1 MIYIIKDKE
10 VDLCKIGYSCNPI
23 ERIRSFQIGRD
34 NLETI
39 LIMPGGR
46 ASEKKLHECFS
57 HRRVTHPNPKSFI
70 GNGWTE
76 WFRLRPNEISRIRN
90 SYLKKLDEMQDKLD
104 ELEHMDVVHKRNEEI
119 LYGVIQSLE
128 DSMDKIRKIYM
139 GKLWADKDAGADIDI
154 FKDPIALEFIQYKR
168 YSKLRRR

>member
-10 VDLCKIGYSCNPI
+10 VGLCKIGYSCNPI
-23 ERIRSFQIGRD
+23 DRIRSFQIGRE

-46 ASEKKLHECFS
+46 DKEKKLHEMFS
-57 HRRVTHPNPKSFI
+57 RRRVTHPNPKSFI

-90 SYLKKLDEMQDKLD
+90 SYIKKLDLMQERLDDLERTVRVYDGDK
-104 ELEHMDVVHKRNEEI
+104 KI
-119 LYGVIQSLE
+119 LYSVIQDLE
-128 DSMDKIRKIYM
+128 DTMDKICKIYM
-139 GKLWADKDAGADIDI
+139 GKLWEDKYSGVERDI
-154 FKDPIALEFIQYKR
+154 FKDPIALELINYKR
-168 YSKLRRR
+168 YSKLKRQ

>member
-10 VDLCKIGYSCNPI
+10 FDLCKIGYSCNPI
-23 ERIRSFQIGRD
+23 ERIRSFQIGKD

-46 ASEKKLHECFS
+46 DREKKLHEMFS
-57 HRRVTHPNPKSFI
+57 CRRVTHPNPRSFI

-90 SYLKKLDEMQDKLD
+90 SYIKKLDSMQEKLD
-104 ELEHMDVVHKRNEEI
+104 ELEHMDIVHKRNEKI

-128 DSMDKIRKIYM
+128 DTMDKIKELYM
-139 GKLWADKDAGADIDI
+139 SKFWEDKQAGMDRDI
-154 FKDPIALEFIQYKR
+154 FKDEIALEFIGYKR
-168 YSKLRRR
+168 YSKLRIQ

>member
-39 LIMPGGR
+39 LIMPGDR
-46 ASEKKLHECFS
+46 AMEKKLHECFS
-57 HRRVTHPNPKSFI
+57 HRRVTHPAPKSFI

-90 SYLKKLDEMQDKLD
+90 SYLKKLDEMQERLDDLERTVRVYKGDK
-104 ELEHMDVVHKRNEEI
+104 EI
-119 LYGVIQSLE
+119 FYGVIQSLE
-128 DSMDKIRKIYM
+128 DSMDKISKIYM

-168 YSKLRRR
+168 YSKLRRQ